1 MSRIT
6 ILAAATCC
14 MMSVGVHATTPP
26 PPVAPLTPSSPWNVD
41 YAENECGL
49 LRTFGTGD
57 DQIILRIARS
67 ASEDD
72 FDLVI
77 AGANLPRLPYRIT
90 LNVGLEPSE
99 LSVESPGYSTDVP
112 GNSMRFLRSLD
123 VGGGIFAGLPSARVI
138 RIAAGRYQARLA
150 VGEMAGA
157 LRALDVCR
165 TDLFTEWGVDM
176 ALARSLVSAPVEAGD
191 TSSWVTPDDYPP
203 ASIRNNETGLVTV
216 VLAISAEGGVTNC
229 RVASSSSFAALD
241 ETACRVLS
249 ERGRY
254 NPAIGSG
261 GVPVASQMVQR
272 IYWRLPE

>member
-1 MSRIT
+1 MSQIN
-6 ILAAATCC
+6 ILAAAACC
-14 MMSVGVHATTPP
+14 MISVGVHATTPP
-26 PPVAPLTPSSPWNVD
+26 PPVAALTPSSPWNVD
-41 YAENECGL
+41 YAEDECRL

-77 AGANLPRLPYRIT
+77 AGANLPQLPYRVT
-90 LNVGLEPSE
+90 LNVGLEPSA
-99 LSVESPGYSTDVP
+99 LVFESPGYSTDVP
-112 GNSMRFLRSLD
+112 NSPMRFLRSLD
-123 VGGGIFAGLPSARVI
+123 VGGGIFAGLPSARVM
-138 RIAAGRYQARLA
+138 RVSAGRYQLRLA
-150 VGEMAGA
+150 VGDMAGA

-165 TDLFTEWGVDM
+165 DDLLTGWGVDLT
-176 ALARSLVSAPVEAGD
+176 AARSLSSGPTEAGD
-191 TSSWVTPDDYPP
+191 PSAWVTADDYPP

-216 VLAISAEGGVTNC
+216 VLAISAEGSVANC
-229 RVASSSSFAALD
+229 QVASSSGFRALD

-254 NPAIGSG
+254 DPAISSG
-261 GVPVASQMVQR
+261 GVAVASQMVQR